1 MSNLNS
7 IFVKALGWPPYFT
20 EGKYYQLRE
29 LGGYWCTVL
38 DNESNWRFAPRT
50 VFKAAQIYA
59 LLHVKRET
67 GTASILPNGLYRVL
81 HINEYEI
88 TLETSTGE
96 SISLTYYPP
105 DFTFPDH
112 QPPENSEGLNHIAHV
127 IASTQLPS
135 VRSTDPATAKAADRK
150 AKPKRYSIK
159 ARILELL
166 ASQREGLTGTELADY
181 TGHRLNSI
189 TPRFADLYRDNLIR
203 CSGQQRS
210 GQTVWVLVGDS
221 HGA

>member
-7 IFVKALGWPPYFT
+7 IFVKALCHGYFT
-20 EGKYYQLRE
+20 EGKYYQLRSLE
-29 LGGYWCTVL
+29 TDWCCVL
-38 DNESNWRFAPRT
+38 DDYSRWHYASRSSFQAD
-50 VFKAAQIYA
+50 QIYGVA
-59 LLHVKRET
+59 HIKWGIGPLSLVP
-67 GTASILPNGLYRVL
+67 GGLYKV
-81 HINEYEI
+81 HYIDPNSI
-88 TLETSTGE
+88 TLETSPGT
-96 SISLTYYPP
+96 SICLPYRRE

-112 QPPENSEGLNHIAHV
+112 QPPENSEGLNHIAHM

-150 AKPKRYSIK
+150 AKPKRYAIK